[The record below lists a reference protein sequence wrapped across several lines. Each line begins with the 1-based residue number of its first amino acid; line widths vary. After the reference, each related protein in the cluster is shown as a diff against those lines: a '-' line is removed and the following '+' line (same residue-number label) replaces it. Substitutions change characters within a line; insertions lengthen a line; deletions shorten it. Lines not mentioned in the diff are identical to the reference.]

1 MKRAFMTHKNPNRR
15 TTSTRF
21 RLPQTLAAFG
31 FLPMVPL
38 TAAAGD
44 DYIVYSPRVTQG
56 EYEVEM
62 RGFNTRD
69 ADPALDRTGIFGVAL
84 AYSPLSWWKTE
95 LYTGPVNYGP
105 VTGTHVGG
113 VEWENFFQFTKTNEY
128 WADVG
133 MLVAYV
139 RNTPNQ
145 ISNSVEVGPLI
156 EKETETTHQKLNLIW
171 EKVVGVDLV
180 GKFNFRATYMAGY
193 KVEDAFV
200 PGIEAYYRP
209 ADNSNQLGP
218 GFSGEF
224 HVGHEKT
231 LEYSTAY
238 LYGMNQGAPAHTL
251 VLRIS
256 SVF

>member
-1 MKRAFMTHKNPNRR
+1 MTNKNLAPRNPFSPSRISKAFATFGIMPL
-15 TTSTRF
+15 
-21 RLPQTLAAFG
+21 LPF
-31 FLPMVPL
+31 
-38 TAAAGD
+38 TASAGD
-44 DYIVYSPRVTQG
+44 DYIVYSPRITQG

-69 ADPALDRTGIFGVAL
+69 ADPALDRSGIFGVAL

-95 LYTGPVNYGP
+95 LYNGPVNYGP

-145 ISNSVEVGPLI
+145 LSNSVEVGPLI

-193 KVEDAFV
+193 KLEDSFV

-224 HVGHEKT
+224 HVGHDKT
-231 LEYSTAY
+231 LEYSTAF

-251 VLRIS
+251 VLRLS